1 MSTSA
6 DLPIPG
12 SGQTKTP
19 RMRVLWKWS
28 LVVAAVVLIFFMWQ
42 CGSAFLQ
49 GQKLANA
56 AVRHFHEQLN
66 TEAYEEI
73 YRSSDERF
81 RAAQSHDQL
90 IMFLQAVHRKLGNAG
105 RESQVNMSVNATTGG
120 TFITTWYTTAFT
132 GGSASESFTWT
143 KGGGGLKLCRYHI
156 ESNALV
162 TQ

>member
-19 RMRVLWKWS
+19 HMRVLWKWS
-28 LVVAAVVLIFFMWQ
+28 LSVAAVVLIFFMWQ

-56 AVRHFHEQLN
+56 AVRHFHQQLN

-73 YRSSDERF
+73 YRNADEGF
-81 RAAQSHDQL
+81 RAGISRDQL
-90 IMFLQAVHRKLGNAG
+90 IQLLRAIHKNLGYAG
-105 RESQVNMSVNATTGG
+105 HESQVNMRVDTNKRG
-120 TFITTWYTTAFT
+120 TFITTWYSTAFT
-132 GGSASESFTWT
+132 GGTAMEAFTWT
-143 KGGGGLKLCRYHI
+143 KGSGSLRLYRYHI
-156 ESNALV
+156 ESNALLAK
-162 TQ
+162 